1 MKAER
6 EVGAGHCGCGAT
18 KQPHKERCVTCTREL
33 LQRRNPRGPG
43 REHAPDGGRIGMWD
57 SAKARLAP
65 RKREVVEGAKTFTA
79 FSAHDLLDMDS
90 HAKYGR
96 PGMPY

>member
-6 EVGAGHCGCGAT
+6 EVGAGRCGCGAT
-18 KQPHKERCVTCTREL
+18 MQPHKERCVTCTKEL
-33 LQRRNPRGPG
+33 LQRRYPRGPG
-43 REHAPDGGRIGMWD
+43 REPDAVD
-57 SAKARLAP
+57 AKYAQRLAP
-65 RKREVVEGAKTFTA
+65 RKRQVVEGVKTFTA